1 MLVIQWKHQNAKK
14 GNLCILTEKSLLE
27 GMPRMNT
34 SFVYREILRIV
45 NKYEEWNP
53 YKICDAMGIIVKPIL
68 QGTYKG
74 ACKGFY
80 MCQSWQSFIAV
91 NRDLPEEVR
100 RIIVA
105 HELGHA
111 VLHKKIAGI
120 KTFHDVDILR
130 NTTPIEY
137 EANIF
142 AANLLLPDE
151 LILEKLND
159 DLSFF
164 EAAALLRV
172 PAELLDIKFQDLK
185 RRGYKIAEAPL
196 MAHGDFLKRDLSAQV
211 L

>member
-1 MLVIQWKHQNAKK
+1 
-14 GNLCILTEKSLLE
+14 
-27 GMPRMNT
+27 MNT
-34 SFVYREILRIV
+34 QFIHQEVLRVVKKYDERDPYR
-45 NKYEEWNP
+45 
-53 YKICDAMGIIVKPIL
+53 ICDAMGIIVKPIL
-68 QGTYKG
+68 QGTYQG
-74 ACKGFY
+74 ACKGFF
-80 MCQSWQSFIAV
+80 MCQSRQCFIAV
-91 NRDLPEEVR
+91 NRDLREEVR
-100 RIIVA
+100 RMIVA

-120 KTFHDVDILR
+120 KAFHDVDLLC
-130 NTTPIEY
+130 NTTPMEY
-137 EANIF
+137 EANVF
-142 AANLLLPDE
+142 AADLLLPDE